1 MKEFFK
7 MRKNI
12 LEGLD
17 ILEKNFLFN
26 PYYTEQQYRNILK
39 KIEQIILEEE
49 NKKFV
54 KKEWII

>member
-1 MKEFFK
+1 

-17 ILEKNFLFN
+17 ILEKNFLYN
-26 PYYTEQQYRNILK
+26 PYYTKQQYRNIMK

-49 NKKFV
+49 NKELV
-54 KKEWII
+54 EKKWII

>member
-17 ILEKNFLFN
+17 ILEKNFLLN

-49 NKKFV
+49 NKEFI